1 MTWMS
6 GQPVARGRR
15 QPSGW
20 RERARLHMG
29 DIRQGDVRLED
40 LLGDEHSK
48 TSVELSS
55 AAAGAGRRAAGVEE
69 VGPEP
74 DEGSR

>member
-1 MTWMS
+1 
-6 GQPVARGRR
+6 
-15 QPSGW
+15 
-20 RERARLHMG
+20 MG

-55 AAAGAGRRAAGVEE
+55 AAAGAGRRAAGV
-69 VGPEP
+69 
-74 DEGSR
+74 